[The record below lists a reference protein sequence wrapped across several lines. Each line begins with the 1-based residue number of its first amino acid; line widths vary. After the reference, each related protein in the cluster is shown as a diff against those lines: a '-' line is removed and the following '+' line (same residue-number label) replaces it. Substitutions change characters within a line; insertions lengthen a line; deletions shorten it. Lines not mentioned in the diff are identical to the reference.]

1 MVIIFCVFLESNLCD
16 ILCSKMYQI
25 CIIMLLEWA
34 NMFQILHVILTK

>member
-25 CIIMLLEWA
+25 CIKYYAFRMGKYVSDTA
-34 NMFQILHVILTK
+34 CNSN